1 MVERVAT
8 LAEAETIA
16 LDLQSLYIVEIE
28 DGAGRIVSRIA
39 PIDDS
44 GFDVERRSLTDAQLD
59 EAVAVDALDAG
70 TIYTS
75 IDSDGVVWYVRKS
88 KRNGFYCSETPVEA
102 AEAMRGDVVAAKRKR

>member
-39 PIDDS
+39 PIIDAE
-44 GFDVERRSLTDAQLD
+44 FDVERRSLTDAQLD
-59 EAVAVDALDAG
+59 EAVAVDALDAK

-75 IDSDGVVWYVRKS
+75 IDRDGTVWYVRKS
-88 KRNGFYCSETPVEA
+88 KRNGFYTSETVAEA
-102 AEAMRGDVVAAKRKR
+102 AEAIARDVVAAKRKR